1 MIAERLPVRAP
12 KPISKGTA
20 TEILTRSPEETRR
33 VGAALGTHA
42 HAGAVILLMGELG
55 SGKTC
60 LTQGILAGLGSKES
74 ARSPTFVLATQYPGR
89 LTLYHLD
96 LYRLERVAEM
106 EDIGLDEYLFG
117 DGVCV
122 VEWAEKALPLFPEE
136 RLEVHLERT
145 GETERRLTLS
155 AHGPRHTV
163 LLKAVIETVRATGR
177 SPLRGD

>member
-1 MIAERLPVRAP
+1 MIAERLPMHVS
-12 KPISKGTA
+12 KPPSSGAAI
-20 TEILTRSPEETRR
+20 EILTRSTEETQQ
-33 VGAALGTHA
+33 VGAALGAHA
-42 HAGAVILLMGELG
+42 HAGAVILLTGELG

-96 LYRLERVAEM
+96 LYRLERVVEM

-122 VEWAEKALPLFPEE
+122 VEWAEKATALFPDE
-136 RLEVHLERT
+136 RFEVRIERVT
-145 GETERRLTLS
+145 ESERRMALS
-155 AHGPRHTV
+155 AHGRCHAE
-163 LLKAVIETVRATGR
+163 LLKAVWAELDG
-177 SPLRGD
+177 

>member
-1 MIAERLPVRAP
+1 MIAEHFSMRDSTSHSNGAA
-12 KPISKGTA
+12 I
-20 TEILTRSPEETRR
+20 EILTESPRETQR
-33 VGAALGTHA
+33 VGAALGAHA
-42 HAGAVILLMGELG
+42 HAGAVILLTGELG

-96 LYRLERVAEM
+96 LYRLERVVEM

-122 VEWAEKALPLFPEE
+122 VEWAEKALPLFPDE
-136 RLEVHLERT
+136 RLEVRIMRT
-145 GETERRLTLS
+145 GETERRLVLS
-155 AHGPRHTV
+155 AHGPRHAE
-163 LLKAVIETVRATGR
+163 LLKSAHEKVGAAGR
-177 SPLRGD
+177 SPLQGE